1 LRNATV
7 YIAGRSQEKGET
19 AIAKLEEDTGNENVY
34 FLKLDLADIPSVV
47 SAAKELI
54 SKETRLDILLNNA
67 YDISYFPKLIPSG
80 VMTPEDGKTGQGYD
94 LTWVSIPHKMD

>member
-1 LRNATV
+1 MRNAKV

-19 AIAKLEEDTGNENVY
+19 AIAKLKEETGNENVH

-67 YDISYFPKLIPSG
+67 YNIS
-80 VMTPEDGKTGQGYD
+80 
-94 LTWVSIPHKMD
+94 